1 MSPVWVPA
9 DAVIAIHQA
18 LMQEHGGLIGPA
30 RPGSLEAA
38 LARPQHL
45 HHYGAPA
52 PSLARLAAAYGYG
65 LARGLCFTDGNK
77 RLALAVIDVFL
88 QMNGAE
94 LAASEPDAVVTLQAL
109 AAGEMTEDGLA
120 EWVAE
125 NLRSVA

>member
-1 MSPVWVPA
+1 MAPAWVPA

-18 LMQEHGGLIGPA
+18 LMQEHGGLVGPA

-38 LARPQHL
+38 LARPQPL

-52 PSLARLAAAYGYG
+52 PSLARLAGAYGHG
-65 LARGLCFTDGNK
+65 LARGHCFTDGNK

-94 LAASEPDAVVTLQAL
+94 LTASEPDAVVTLQAL
-109 AAGEMTEDGLA
+109 AAGEITEDGLA

-125 NLRSVA
+125 NLRPVA